1 MLQVVDDIRADIAQ
15 ALRTTLKR
23 DVSVTDD
30 TDIARD
36 LELDSLAV
44 MDFVMA
50 LEDQY
55 DISIPLDRIAEVRT
69 IGDLVAVISAL
80 RAGKPA

>member
-1 MLQVVDDIRADIAQ
+1 MLQIVDDIRGDIAQ
-15 ALRTTLKR
+15 ALKATLKR
-23 DVSVTDD
+23 PVTITDE

-44 MDFVMA
+44 MDFVMT

-80 RAGKPA
+80 RAGKPS

>member
-1 MLQVVDDIRADIAQ
+1 MLHIVDDIRGDIAQ
-15 ALRTTLKR
+15 ALKATLKR
-23 DVSVTDD
+23 DVAVTDD

-69 IGDLVAVISAL
+69 IGDLVEVISAL
-80 RAGKPA
+80 RAGTPA

>member
-1 MLQVVDDIRADIAQ
+1 MLQIVDDIRGDIAQ
-15 ALRTTLKR
+15 ALKTTLKR
-23 DVSVTDD
+23 DVVVTDA

-69 IGDLVAVISAL
+69 IGDLVEVISAL
-80 RAGKPA
+80 RAGQSA